1 MQSTVL
7 KSMHLEV
14 QQLPPIRHDRNQPK
28 NSIQLPSIYKH
39 TNHSK
44 GSTSNGT
51 ENLCKDIWNDEFE
64 IKVSAYL
71 GFQISVMVFDW
82 QMNRIWKLSWKQIQ
96 K

>member
-1 MQSTVL
+1 MTGTSL
-7 KSMHLEV
+7 K
-14 QQLPPIRHDRNQPK
+14 IRVSYRLFTCN
-28 NSIQLPSIYKH
+28 

-51 ENLCKDIWNDEFE
+51 EDLCKDIWNDEFE

-71 GFQISVMVFDW
+71 AFQIGAMVFDW
-82 QMNRIWKLSWKQIQ
+82 QVNRIWKLSWKQIQ